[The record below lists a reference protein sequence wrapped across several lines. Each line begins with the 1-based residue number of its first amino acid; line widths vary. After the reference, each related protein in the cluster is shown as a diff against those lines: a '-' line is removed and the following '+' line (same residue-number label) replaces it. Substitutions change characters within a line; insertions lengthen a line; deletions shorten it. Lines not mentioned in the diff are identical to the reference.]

1 MTNTGKYYISI
12 LIDDKQPLPEKVK
25 FNQKTTIGLDMGLTH
40 FLIISEGIKVD
51 NPVHLKQKYIN
62 LNMDN
67 GSYHVKRKVQRI
79 AINNESNSQRFMNE
93 YETYVRISSINLVN
107 LLYVRTKQ

>member
-40 FLIISEGIKVD
+40 FLIISED
-51 NPVHLKQKYIN
+51 
-62 LNMDN
+62 
-67 GSYHVKRKVQRI
+67 
-79 AINNESNSQRFMNE
+79 
-93 YETYVRISSINLVN
+93 
-107 LLYVRTKQ
+107 